1 MINGLKDGRLIRF
14 LNSELGSGRELEHFL
29 DLEGDVD

>member
-1 MINGLKDGRLIRF
+1 MGYLILF
-14 LNSELGSGRELEHFL
+14 LDLNSELGSGRELERFL